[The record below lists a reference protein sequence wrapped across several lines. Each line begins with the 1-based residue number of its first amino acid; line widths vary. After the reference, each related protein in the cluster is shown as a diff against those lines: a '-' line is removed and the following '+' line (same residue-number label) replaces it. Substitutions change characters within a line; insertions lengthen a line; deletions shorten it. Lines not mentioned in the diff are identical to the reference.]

1 MYFDQTVYHSRPSE
15 KRIPKEERCYDLLE
29 ALNIHFDRVDH
40 EAVDTIEGC
49 EVIGELLGISICKN
63 LFLTNSK
70 RDHYYLL
77 MLPGEKQ
84 LVTRELAK
92 KIGST
97 RLSFASPDKMAE
109 LLELTPGSVS
119 VFGLMNDT
127 ENSVEL
133 LIDRNII
140 DSEFFGCHPNINTS
154 SLRIKTSDLLD
165 KLLPAM
171 KHTPVFVEL

>member
-1 MYFDQTVYHSRPSE
+1 MYIDKTIYDSRPSE

-29 ALNIHFDRVDH
+29 RLDVPFQRIDH

-49 EVIGELLGISICKN
+49 EEIEKLLGIRICKN

-70 RDHYYLL
+70 RDQYYLL

-97 RLSFASPDKMAE
+97 RLSFGAPEKMAK

-119 VFGLMNDT
+119 VLGLMNDT
-127 ENSVEL
+127 ENAVKL
-133 LIDRNII
+133 LIDRDII
-140 DSEFFGCHPNINTS
+140 DSEYFGCHPAINTS
-154 SLRIKTSDLLD
+154 SLRLKTSDLLER
-165 KLLPAM
+165 LLPAM
-171 KHTPVFVEL
+171 KHTPVIVEI